1 MPKRNAVELLPPAVK
16 EWLDR
21 ALVEG
26 GFSGYR
32 LLADELQTRGY
43 DISKSAVH
51 RYGQSFEEKMDR
63 LKLATEQARAVV
75 AASPDDAG
83 HMGEA
88 LTRLVQ
94 TQTFDLLMKLDVEGV
109 DPDKINL
116 AALGK
121 MVADLNKASVAQKKW
136 QAEVQTKAHAA
147 ADAVEKEI
155 KAAGLTEEAADRIRS
170 QILGIAS

>member
-136 QAEVQTKAHAA
+136 QAEVQARARDAA
-147 ADAVEKEI
+147 AEVEQVARAGGLTDAAVE
-155 KAAGLTEEAADRIRS
+155 TIRAK
-170 QILGIAS
+170 ILGIA